1 MEFINGA
8 RLWWRRWST
17 WLAAA
22 FAAVVATVT
31 ASPSLFLG
39 LLAIFPGNWRYALAG
54 ALFVLCLGL
63 PVLTVSLKQ
72 KKLEETRNGEGA

>member
-1 MEFINGA
+1 MRLIEDA

-22 FAAVVATVT
+22 FATVVATVT
-31 ASPSLFLG
+31 ATPSLFVG
-39 LLAIFPGNWRYALAG
+39 LLTLFPGNWRYALAG

-63 PVLTVSLKQ
+63 PVLTVNLRQ
-72 KKLEETRNGEGA
+72 RKLEEKRNAAE